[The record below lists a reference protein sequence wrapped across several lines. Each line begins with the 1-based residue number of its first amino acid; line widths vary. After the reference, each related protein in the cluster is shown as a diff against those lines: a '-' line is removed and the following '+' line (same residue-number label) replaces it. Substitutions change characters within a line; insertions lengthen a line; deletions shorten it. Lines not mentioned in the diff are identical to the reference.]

1 MSFISPIPTDAN
13 GNELTTGHLK
23 ELGKD
28 DFLQLLVAKLEYQDP
43 LSPVSDESFIAEL
56 AQFSSLEQMSNISE
70 AIQSSN
76 QWDYLQMQS
85 INNAMASG
93 LIGKDVK
100 ASYDNIYYEHG
111 SNPTVSYSLDEPVV
125 DLTFTIRD
133 ESGNIVATLSDSN
146 LSAGTHKLSWDGTDQ
161 QGNRADEGV
170 YTVEAAGVTA
180 SGESVEPALSVV
192 GKVTEIVYRDGSTY
206 VRIGGT
212 EIPLS
217 DITAVGDTGVYT
229 EED

>member
-1 MSFISPIPTDAN
+1 MSFISPIPTDSN

-43 LSPVSDESFIAEL
+43 LNPVSDESFIAEL

-93 LIGKDVK
+93 LIGKEVK

-161 QGNRADEGV
+161 QGNRVDEGE
-170 YTVEAAGVTA
+170 YSVEAAGMTA
-180 SGESVEPALSVV
+180 SGDSVQPKLSVV
-192 GKVTEIVYRDGSTY
+192 GKVSEIVYRDGSTY
-206 VRIGGT
+206 VRVGGA

-217 DITAVGDTGVYT
+217 DITAVADSGVYT